1 MQSSTPFPQTKSE
14 HTVSLIPNGLL
25 LVAAQRKKSDLLL
38 ICVFYNRLG
47 GWEPLSIYLLIFLL
61 LGLWCFKSR

>member
-25 LVAAQRKKSDLLL
+25 LVAAQRKKSDLRL

-47 GWEPLSIYLLIFLL
+47 GWEPLSIYRQSPIFSLVTKNI
-61 LGLWCFKSR
+61 F